1 VKIRFHS
8 RVFSEIDAIM
18 KFYEDSAGAKLAD
31 DFYEEFRRYVI
42 LAAEHPEHFNIR
54 VGGFKRVN
62 LERFPYNFLFR
73 QKDDC
78 IRILVVRHHSRHP
91 SYGAKRE

>member
-1 VKIRFHS
+1 MKIKFHS

-18 KFYEDSAGAKLAD
+18 KYYEGVAGDKLAD
-31 DFYEEFRRYVI
+31 DFYEEFRRFVVS
-42 LAAEHPEHFNIR
+42 ASEHPEHFNIR

-62 LERFPYNFLFR
+62 LQRFPYNFLFC
-73 QKDDC
+73 QKEDC

-91 SYGAKRE
+91 NFGTKRK